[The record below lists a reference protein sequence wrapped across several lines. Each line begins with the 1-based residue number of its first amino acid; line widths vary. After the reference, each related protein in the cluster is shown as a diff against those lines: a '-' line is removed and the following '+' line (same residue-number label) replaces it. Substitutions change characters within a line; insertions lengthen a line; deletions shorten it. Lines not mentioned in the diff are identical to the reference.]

1 LNSLPTRPYGP
12 FLFSTTAGLKPLVG
26 FSRAKIRLDALMVE
40 ELSHE
45 ADCAAVELPD
55 WTIHDLRRTART
67 HFSALPVPEVV
78 RELLLAHK
86 QKGLHAVY
94 DQYSYLEEKRTALE
108 LWAARLRPILEPLPD
123 NVLQFN

>member
-1 LNSLPTRPYGP
+1 VHYAIDL
-12 FLFSTTAGLKPLVG
+12 
-26 FSRAKIRLDALMVE
+26 LD
-40 ELSHE
+40 S
-45 ADCAAVELPD
+45 AVES

-94 DQYSYLEEKRTALE
+94 DQYSYLDEKRTALK
-108 LWAARLRPILEPLPD
+108 LWAARLRTILEPRPD
-123 NVLQFN
+123 NVLPFSNKVAI